1 MALSRSRFLSC
12 LMAGAAALALP
23 LAHAQAQSYP
33 DRPIKLVV
41 PFAPGGATDI
51 LGRLLATSLGE
62 RLGQP
67 VVVENRPGAGTVVAG
82 ALVAKAPPDGYTL
95 LLGASTTLTLNPVI
109 RNPLPYDPLR
119 SFTPLGLVADMGL
132 VLVAHNETPA
142 RTLPELVALAKA
154 DPDKLSYGSF
164 GTGSSVHF
172 GGEMLKTAT
181 GMRMVHVPFNGSSPS
196 LTALMGGQ
204 VQVAVDTVVATTPLI
219 KAGKIRPIAALGPQ
233 RLALLPQVPTVAE
246 SGYPGFAMDTW
257 FAFLAPTGLPAPIQ
271 RKLEKALADTMAEP
285 AMKKKLVDIGLSPA
299 WGPGSALQE
308 RIERE
313 LPQMRAVAA
322 RADIKVD

>member
-204 VQVAVDTVVATTPLI
+204 VQLAVDTVVATTPLI

-233 RLALLPQVPTVAE
+233 RLPLLPQVPTVAE

-257 FAFLAPTGLPAPIQ
+257 FAFLAPAGLPAPIQ
-271 RKLEKALADTMAEP
+271 KKLEKALADTMAEP

>member
-12 LMAGAAALALP
+12 LMATALAAALP
-23 LAHAQAQSYP
+23 AQAQGYP
-33 DRPIKLVV
+33 DHAVKLVV

-51 LGRLLATSLGE
+51 LGRLLATGLSE

-82 ALVAKAPPDGYTL
+82 GLVAKAAPDGYTL
-95 LLGASTTLTLNPVI
+95 LLGASTTLTLNPAI
-109 RNPLPYDPLR
+109 RASLPYDPLR

-132 VLVAHNETPA
+132 VLVANNDTPG
-142 RTLPELVALAKA
+142 RSLKDIVALAKA
-154 DPDKLSYGSF
+154 SPDKLSYGSF

-172 GGEMLKTAT
+172 GGEVLKTAT
-181 GMRMVHVPFNGSSPS
+181 GAQMMHVPFNGSSPS

-204 VQVAVDTVVATTPLI
+204 VQLAVDTVVATTPLI
-219 KAGKIRPIAALGPQ
+219 KAGKLRPIAALGAY
-233 RLALLPQVPTVAE
+233 RLPLLPQVPTVAE
-246 SGYPGFAMDTW
+246 SGYPGFDMGTW
-257 FAFLAPTGLPAPIQ
+257 FAFLAPAGLPDPI
-271 RKLEKALADTMAEP
+271 RKRLEKALADVMAEP
-285 AMKKKLVDIGLSPA
+285 AMHKKLVDIGLTPA

-322 RADIKVD
+322 RSDIRVD

>member
-233 RLALLPQVPTVAE
+233 RLPLLPQVPTVAE

-257 FAFLAPTGLPAPIQ
+257 FAFLAPAGLPAPIQ